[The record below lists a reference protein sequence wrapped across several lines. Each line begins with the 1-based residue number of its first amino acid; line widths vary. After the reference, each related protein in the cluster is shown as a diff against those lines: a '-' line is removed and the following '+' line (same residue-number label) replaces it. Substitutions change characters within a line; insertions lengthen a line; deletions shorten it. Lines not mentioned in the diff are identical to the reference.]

1 MKRLIYILAVV
12 LLVVMASGCTTSDE
26 WASNKTYSGNGV
38 TFTYPGT
45 WSENATKTVTT
56 PSGSNNIAAVGSND
70 EGFAIGSIS
79 ASGLDTAGIQNV
91 LNQLVQEYQAQGYGA
106 SKSITVDGSTAAMI
120 TTTSKDSSGY
130 YTTIAFWVKNNSLY
144 YAAYVSTSN
153 STQNMEKVLGTLK
166 TT

>member
-12 LLVVMASGCTTSDE
+12 LLVVMASGCTSDQ

-38 TFTYPGT
+38 TFSYPGT

-56 PSGSNNIAAVGSND
+56 PSGSNSIAAVGSND

-79 ASGLDTAGIQNV
+79 ASGLDTASIQSV
-91 LNQLVQEYQAQGYGA
+91 LNQLVQEYQTQGYGA
-106 SKSITVDGSTAAMI
+106 SKSVTVDGSTATMI
-120 TTTSKDSSGY
+120 TSTNKDSSGY

-144 YAAYVSTSN
+144 YAAYVSNTN
-153 STQNMEKVLGTLK
+153 STQTLERILGSLK

>member
-12 LLVVMASGCTTSDE
+12 LLVVMASGCTSDQ

-38 TFTYPGT
+38 TFSYPGT
-45 WSENATKTVTT
+45 WSENATKTVTS
-56 PSGSNNIAAVGSND
+56 PSGSNSIAAFGSND

-79 ASGLDTAGIQNV
+79 ASGLDTASIQSV
-91 LNQLVQEYQAQGYGA
+91 LNQLVQEYQTQGYGA
-106 SKSITVDGSTAAMI
+106 SKSVTVDGVTATMI

-144 YAAYVSTSN
+144 YAAYVSNTN
-153 STQNMEKVLGTLK
+153 STQTMERILGSLK

>member
-12 LLVVMASGCTTSDE
+12 LVVVMASGCTSDE
-26 WASNKTYSGNGV
+26 WASNKTYSGNGI

-45 WSENATKTVTT
+45 WGENATKTVNV
-56 PSGSNNIAAVGSND
+56 PAGSNSLAAVGSND
-70 EGFAIGSIS
+70 EGFAVGSIT
-79 ASGLDTAGIQNV
+79 ASGLDTASIQNV
-91 LNQLVQEYQAQGYGA
+91 LNQLVQEYQTQGYGD
-106 SKSITVDGSTAAMI
+106 SKSITVDGSTATML

-144 YAAYVSTSN
+144 YAAYVSSTN
-153 STQNMEKVLGTLK
+153 NTQNMEKILGSLK

>member
-12 LLVVMASGCTTSDE
+12 LLVVMASGCTSDE
-26 WASNKTYSGNGV
+26 WSSNKTYSGNGV

-56 PSGSNNIAAVGSND
+56 PAGSNNIAAVGSSD

-79 ASGLDTAGIQNV
+79 ASGLDTASIQSV
-91 LNQLVQEYQAQGYGA
+91 LNQLVQEYQTQGYGS
-106 SKSITVDGSTAAMI
+106 SKSITVDGSTATVI

-144 YAAYVSTSN
+144 YAAYVSSSN
-153 STQNMEKVLGTLK
+153 STQNMERILGSLK